1 MRYAVGAAVA
11 GLVVVAGGCSAQEHE
26 TEAEPS
32 PSAAATP
39 AAKAQALEAYRGLM
53 GAIVEGSHSGAD
65 DHPDLAWHAKGQAL
79 QHADD
84 LLDGTQATGRPVLSP
99 EVASVD
105 TAAEPPTVVV
115 KDCADTSDWQIADED
130 LEELGPLPDADGPR
144 PITATVTEEGGAWQV
159 AKLVFGEYG
168 ACER

>member
-1 MRYAVGAAVA
+1 MLSAGARNGGGTVA
-11 GLVVVAGGCSAQEHE
+11 ERRCNAGGQGAGIGGIPGPH
-26 TEAEPS
+26 
-32 PSAAATP
+32 
-39 AAKAQALEAYRGLM
+39 